1 MISRSIVSNWF
12 GFMIS
17 GLVSLLL
24 TPLLLH
30 RLGDVFFGLWVLAAS
45 LLDYYGALDIG
56 MRTALFHFIARFH
69 GADDAAELRVTL
81 ATAITLALLVSA
93 LLLALLPVAVI
104 VLPRCFSLA
113 PAARTAFA
121 WTIAWIGLSLA
132 LTFPARV
139 LGSYL
144 SGVRRFDLY
153 NVGAVCTVVLRGALM
168 AAALLA
174 GYGLV
179 ALAVAACVAST
190 VSLVLNLYLLR
201 RADARAAIDLRLTRR
216 RRARE
221 IVGYSIFAFF
231 NVCGEQLRS
240 YSDAVVIGRVLAMS
254 LIAPFS
260 IAIRLIEYMK
270 SILAGIASP
279 ILGRL
284 SELSGAGRVGELR
297 RYFLRST
304 RYMALATLFLSV
316 LLAVDGRALIVAW
329 VGAAYASSYVLL
341 LILLSGYV
349 VANAQTPSQLL
360 VLAIARHRFLGYL
373 TLSEGAANIILSIV
387 WGRRFGLV
395 GVALG
400 TVVPLLGAKL
410 VIQPIYT
417 LSVARVPL
425 GQYLSEAL
433 LAPLAVGVLFG
444 FILRIPGF
452 PQPGPGIA
460 GLAGAMFCQIC
471 VFSLLCWTIGLDAD
485 ARRALRGWVRRAW
498 ASRALT
504 ASGGERHVMTPPTR
518 SSELP

>member
-45 LLDYYGALDIG
+45 LLDYYGLLDIG

-69 GADDAAELRVTL
+69 GADDATELRVTL
-81 ATAITLALLVSA
+81 ATALALALLVSA
-93 LLLALLPVAVI
+93 LLLVVLPLAAF
-104 VLPRCFSLA
+104 VLPRFFSLA
-113 PAARTAFA
+113 PAARAAFA

-179 ALAVAACVAST
+179 ALAVAACIASA
-190 VSLVLNLYLLR
+190 VSLLLNLYLLR
-201 RADARAAIDLRLTRR
+201 RADARASIHLRLASR

-221 IVGYSIFAFF
+221 ILGYSVFAFF

-240 YSDAVVIGRVLAMS
+240 YSDAVVIGRVLVMS
-254 LIAPFS
+254 MIAPFN

-270 SILAGIASP
+270 SILTGIASP

-284 SELSGAGRVGELR
+284 SEISGAGRRRELR

-304 RYMALATLFLSV
+304 RYMALATVFLSL

-329 VGAAYASSYVLL
+329 VGSAYASSYVLL
-341 LILLSGYV
+341 LILLSGYF

-373 TLSEGAANIILSIV
+373 TLTEGAANIALSIV
-387 WGRRFGLV
+387 WGRRYGLV

-400 TVVPLLGAKL
+400 TAVPLLAAKL
-410 VIQPIYT
+410 VVQPIYT
-417 LSVARVPL
+417 LSVAHVPL
-425 GQYLSEAL
+425 RQYLTEAL
-433 LAPLAVGVLFG
+433 LAPVAVGVLAG

-460 GLAGAMFCQIC
+460 ALAGAMFCQIC
-471 VFSLLCWTIGLDAD
+471 VLSLLGWSIGLDPD
-485 ARRALRGWVRRAW
+485 ARRALRGWARRAW

-504 ASGGERHVMTPPTR
+504 ASAVARHGIRPPAR